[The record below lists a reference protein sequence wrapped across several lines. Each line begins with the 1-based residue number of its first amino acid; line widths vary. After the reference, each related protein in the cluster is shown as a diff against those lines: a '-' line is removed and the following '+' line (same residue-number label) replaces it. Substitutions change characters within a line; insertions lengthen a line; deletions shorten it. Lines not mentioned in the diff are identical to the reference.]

1 MTGLTCS
8 SLEAFPRGCGGEEG
22 EKGRREEE
30 EEGERRR
37 KRRKEGERGKDR
49 EEEEEMAVV
58 MVVALTLTLTVTVVV
73 TAAFP
78 SHWLHVHLICSS
90 KARSADPRTPG
101 GWRSKVPL
109 SFPLAHSAPATC
121 SRPQPDLPEPG
132 GGGAR
137 PGAPS
142 HEAGA
147 GSEALPW
154 QPPQGPLSNHLV
166 G

>member
-1 MTGLTCS
+1 
-8 SLEAFPRGCGGEEG
+8 
-22 EKGRREEE
+22 
-30 EEGERRR
+30 
-37 KRRKEGERGKDR
+37 
-49 EEEEEMAVV
+49 MAVV
-58 MVVALTLTLTVTVVV
+58 MVVALALTLTVTVVV

-78 SHWLHVHLICSS
+78 SHWLHVQLICSS

-101 GWRSKVPL
+101 GRRSEVPL

-121 SRPQPDLPEPG
+121 SWPQPDLPELG